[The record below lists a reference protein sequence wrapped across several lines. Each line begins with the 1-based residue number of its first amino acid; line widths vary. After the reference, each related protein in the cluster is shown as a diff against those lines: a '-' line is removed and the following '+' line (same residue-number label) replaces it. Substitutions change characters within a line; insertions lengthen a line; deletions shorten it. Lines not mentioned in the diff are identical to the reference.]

1 MAAWMPLVKRWK
13 FEDISALRCGG
24 RAFKIMMYQAP
35 RSAPALLINSGPV
48 A

>member
-1 MAAWMPLVKRWK
+1 MAAWMPLVMRWK
-13 FEDISALRCGG
+13 SEDISALRCGG

-35 RSAPALLINSGPV
+35 RSASALLMISGPV